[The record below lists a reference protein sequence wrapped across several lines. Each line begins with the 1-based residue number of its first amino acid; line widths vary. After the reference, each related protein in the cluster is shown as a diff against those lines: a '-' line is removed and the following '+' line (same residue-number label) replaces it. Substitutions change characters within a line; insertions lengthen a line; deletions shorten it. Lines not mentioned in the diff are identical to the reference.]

1 MKLGISISIDVTKI
15 EKARL
20 IKGAKG
26 TYLDLKTFI
35 DTEKTSQYGDHGF
48 ISQSV
53 TKEEKDAGVQTPI
66 LGNCKVFF
74 IEGATVAQQPQTNAT
89 NADQVPFDDDIP
101 F

>member
-35 DTEKTSQYGDHGF
+35 DTEKTSQYGGPKT
-48 ISQSV
+48 IN
-53 TKEEKDAGVQTPI
+53 G
-66 LGNCKVFF
+66 
-74 IEGATVAQQPQTNAT
+74 
-89 NADQVPFDDDIP
+89 DIY
-101 F
+101 